1 MLSDGIILDRNDAG
15 ARQLQAHAERL
26 GLDRVQVF
34 RARRVGKGQTYL
46 VVEWLDPVFQ
56 HAVLN
61 AVTAHRNRM
70 IQAHACR
77 HTHGGPLCT

>member
-1 MLSDGIILDRNDAG
+1 MLAGRIVLNPHDAG
-15 ARQLQAHAERL
+15 VQQVQAHAEHL
-26 GLDRVQVF
+26 GLDQVQVF